1 MKSAFNVGDLV
12 KFIGL
17 DGGLGLINQYG
28 IVIDCTGR
36 KNGTVFV
43 HWIGE
48 TRTHSHYA
56 RSVKLMAAAK

>member
-17 DGGLGLINQYG
+17 GGGTGLINQYG

-43 HWIGE
+43 RWISE

-56 RSVKLMAAAK
+56 RSVKLMARSK

>member
-1 MKSAFNVGDLV
+1 MRKIFEKGDLV

-17 DGGLGLINQYG
+17 DGGIGLINQYG
-28 IVIDCTGR
+28 IVMNFAGR

-48 TRTHSHYA
+48 TKTRGHYA
-56 RSVKLMAAAK
+56 RSIRLMARAK